1 MNMKKIAVGL
11 LLTGVVWALF
21 NFHFILFDNRIK
33 ILTKA
38 HYTLD
43 NTFVDA
49 RGAKKIRLLLN
60 PDLAK
65 AGFQDILNEVSQ

>member
-1 MNMKKIAVGL
+1 MKKMVGGL
-11 LLTGVVWALF
+11 LLMGVVWALF
-21 NFHFILFDNRIK
+21 HFHFILFDDRIK
-33 ILTKA
+33 ILAKA

-43 NTFVDA
+43 STFVDA

-65 AGFQDILNEVSQ
+65 AGFQKILNEVSH